1 MMYFRQWSKAVLF
14 RIGLI
19 AGLLTVSLGL
29 GLPSYAQQEPTGKS
43 ASSAA
48 PQKLSDTFSDI
59 VKSVEPAVVTI
70 STKGKMP
77 EVTAKGDAPKSDPG
91 DIMDFF
97 RRQLPRRP
105 VYAIGSGFIVDKT
118 GYIVTNAHVIEDA
131 SRITVRTD
139 AGQEYSAKIVGSDE
153 ETDLAV
159 LKVDAGKD
167 LPFVNLGNSDESRVG
182 EWVLAIGSPFGLTRT
197 VTAGIISQTKRET
210 PQSSAFQRFIQTD
223 AAINKGNS
231 GGPLVNMN
239 GEVIGV
245 NSQIAT
251 STGDYNGVGFALP
264 SNEVSSV
271 YKQILT
277 NGRVRR
283 GFLGIAL
290 ESVKEEFAK
299 VYGIGDSKGAII
311 TDVRDKTSPA
321 AKAGLQTGDIIT
333 AINGQPIESAND
345 LITKVS
351 AVTPGE
357 MVNVEYLREVGATME
372 RRSLQIRVGERQDTT
387 TASLEDE
394 GRKKLPLNGNK
405 EDVKPFGLTLSELTP
420 GLATSY
426 KLEGMKGILVKD
438 VNPES
443 YIADV
448 KVSNGSDALSEG
460 DLIRRVNRVNV
471 TDLKSF
477 NDMVNKLKPGD
488 AVVME
493 VMSYNPVTRSP
504 QLKIVQFTVQ

>member
-1 MMYFRQWSKAVLF
+1 MMYFRQRFNAVSY
-14 RIGLI
+14 RVGLVS
-19 AGLLTVSLGL
+19 GLLTVILAFAA
-29 GLPSYAQQEPTGKS
+29 PSMAQQEPADK
-43 ASSAA
+43 AA
-48 PQKLSDTFSDI
+48 NNVSPQKLSETFAEI
-59 VKSVEPAVVTI
+59 VKTVEPAVVTI

-77 EVTAKGDAPKSDPG
+77 EVTAKGDTPKGEPG

-105 VYAIGSGFIVDKT
+105 IYAIGSGFIVDKT

-131 SRITVRTD
+131 SRITVKLD
-139 AGQEYSAKIVGSDE
+139 SGQEFQAKIVGSDE

-159 LKVDAGKD
+159 LKIDAGKD
-167 LPFVNLGNSDESRVG
+167 LPYVNLGDSDKARVG

-231 GGPLVNMN
+231 GGPLVNMD
-239 GEVIGV
+239 GSVIGV

-264 SNEVSSV
+264 SNDVSTV
-271 YKQILT
+271 YKQLLS

-299 VYGIGDSKGAII
+299 VYGITDAKGAII
-311 TDVRDKTSPA
+311 TDIRDKQSPA
-321 AKAGLQTGDIIT
+321 AKAGLQVGDIIT
-333 AINGQPIESAND
+333 SVNGQPVDGAND
-345 LITKVS
+345 LITRVS
-351 AVTPGE
+351 SVTPGE
-357 MVNVEYLREVGATME
+357 MVNLDYLREAGSSVE
-372 RRSLQIRVGERQDTT
+372 RRSLQIRVSERQDTA

-394 GRKKLPLNGNK
+394 GRRKLPLTSVK
-405 EDVKPFGLTLSELTP
+405 EEQKPFGLTLSELTP
-420 GLATSY
+420 ALAASY

-438 VNPES
+438 VSPDS

-448 KVSNGSDALSEG
+448 KISNGTDALSEG

-477 NDMVNKLKPGD
+477 NEMVNKLKSGD

-493 VMSYNPVTRSP
+493 VMAYNPVTRSP